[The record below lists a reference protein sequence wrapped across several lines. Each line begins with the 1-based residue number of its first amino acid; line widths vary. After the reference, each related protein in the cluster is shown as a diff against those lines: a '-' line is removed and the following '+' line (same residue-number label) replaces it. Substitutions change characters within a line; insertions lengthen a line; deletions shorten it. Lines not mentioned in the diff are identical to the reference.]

1 MNDPVGSSYR
11 LRLAVPAVTSPRV
24 GSGTLAEI
32 GDRVLRIVMF
42 EVLPAPRPVFIA
54 RGASKGFLSKFRH
67 IRNDYGL
74 SI

>member
-1 MNDPVGSSYR
+1 M
-11 LRLAVPAVTSPRV
+11 PAVTSPRV

-54 RGASKGFLSKFRH
+54 RSASKGFLSKFRH